1 MNDKRIKKTPN
12 KYHVFLLVLTC
23 CIVGLSMLG
32 VSYAYWRFT
41 YVDDKTNNAT
51 SGCFNIELTDQK
63 DEINLTNAY
72 PLTDEQGL
80 KLKPFSFTLR
90 NTCSIFAHYYVNL
103 EMLEGTTLNSKWIA
117 TKVNSDAITTLD
129 QYKTATTAIS
139 GSTESRTIAEGY
151 LGSDDSVDYTVSLWM
166 DEDATIDDDVMNKI
180 FKSKVMVV
188 SEPGNYSPVSAGY
201 TRLGEAILANE
212 YQTTPAIAK
221 TKIASK
227 QAVDITNTA
236 PVIKWIE
243 KTGSPTTVTAVKPA
257 QSVIETYN
265 KDTGTGDKTT
275 QASDLTLNDTKLR
288 LFKTK
293 TFNSDTA
300 RYSLSDPIYVDPT
313 TLDFSGNTKYY
324 FQAESIYYDQ
334 ANQKLA
340 TTSFDGD
347 ITIYQVTGATKTAGT
362 TTWNS
367 ISYDSTTY
375 NLSVTTLTET
385 ELETDKSDKG
395 LYQGT
400 DDYGTTYY
408 YRGNVKNN
416 NVYFAGFYWQI
427 VRINGDG
434 SIRLI
439 YNGST
444 KNATG
449 VNQSINSKTYQ
460 FNSLHN
466 DPAYVGYMYGNP
478 DATTFDEVHTNTNDS
493 SMKTTLDSWYKTN
506 IVDKGY
512 SDKVATSVGF
522 CGDRSLPA
530 SVWGTNDNGDG
541 VNNTPRTSYF
551 GAYVRYV
558 KNVAQFTCPEPSRDL
573 YTTTDSSMGNKAL
586 TYPVGLITY
595 DELVFAGMDNRHI
608 NKLSWAYSTQHYWT
622 LSPSGFDA
630 TWGGANEWYL
640 YSDGDLRPW
649 WGVTNGI
656 GARPVIN
663 LKSDT
668 LITGGIGTSSDP
680 FVVS

>member
-12 KYHVFLLVLTC
+12 KYHVFMLVLTC
-23 CIVGLSMLG
+23 CVVGLSIIG
-32 VSYAYWRFT
+32 VSYAYWKFT
-41 YVDDKTNNAT
+41 YIAEKTNNAT

-72 PLTDEQGL
+72 PITDEQGL
-80 KLKPFSFTLR
+80 KLKPFSFTLK

-103 EMLEGTTLNSKWIA
+103 EMLEGTTLNSKWVA
-117 TKVNSDAITTLD
+117 TKVNNDAITTLD
-129 QYKTATTAIS
+129 QYKTTTTAIS

-151 LGSDDSVDYTVSLWM
+151 LGSGDSVDYTLSLWM
-166 DEDATIDDDVMNKI
+166 DEDATINDDVMNKV
-180 FKSKVMVV
+180 FKSKVVVV
-188 SEPGNYSPVSAGY
+188 SEPGNYSPVTAGY
-201 TRLGEAILANE
+201 TKLGEAILANE

-221 TKIASK
+221 TKIAAK
-227 QAVDITNTA
+227 QAVDVTNTA

-243 KTGSPTTVTAVKPA
+243 KTGSATTVTAAKPA

-265 KDTGTGDKTT
+265 KDTGTGDRTT
-275 QASDLTLNDTKLR
+275 QASNLTLNDTKLR

-293 TFNSDTA
+293 TFDSDTA

-313 TLDFSGNTKYY
+313 TLDYSGNTKYY
-324 FQAESIYYDQ
+324 FQSESIYYNQ
-334 ANQKLA
+334 TNQKLA
-340 TTSFDGD
+340 TSSGSGD

-375 NLSVTTLTET
+375 KLSATTLTET

-416 NVYFAGFYWQI
+416 IVKFAGFYWQI
-427 VRINGDG
+427 IRINGDG
-434 SIRLI
+434 TIRLL
-439 YNGST
+439 YNGT
-444 KNATG
+444 EKNASG
-449 VNQSINSKTYQ
+449 VKQSIDNRTYQ
-460 FNSLHN
+460 FNSLYN
-466 DPAYVGYMYGNP
+466 DPTYVGYMYG
-478 DATTFDEVHTNTNDS
+478 DKDGTTFDEVHNNTNNS
-493 SMKTTLDSWYKTN
+493 TIKTSVDNWYKTN
-506 IVDKGY
+506 IADKGY
-512 SDKVATSVGF
+512 SGYISNSVGF

-530 SVWGTNDNGDG
+530 GVWGTNDNGDG
-541 VNNTPRTSYF
+541 INNNKNSYF

-573 YTTTDSSMGNKAL
+573 YTTTDSSIGNKAL

-622 LSPSGFDA
+622 MSPSYFDA
-630 TWGGANEWYL
+630 TDGAAREWYL
-640 YSDGDLRPW
+640 NSAGLLDPG
-649 WGVTNGI
+649 WGVDGSL

-668 LITGGIGTSSDP
+668 LITSGIGTSSDP
-680 FVVS
+680 FVVG